1 MKSRKSDIVRRA
13 AVSVAVVAVA
23 GTLIFAARNDFG
35 LGRNMEKLVNMMRE
49 LTVNYVDEVS
59 PEDLMS
65 SAAAGMVSRLDP
77 YTCYLSEEDMKA
89 FELETTG
96 KYGGIGAL
104 IRQRD
109 DYVVIAEPYKGS
121 PADRAGLRI
130 GDRIVEI
137 EGEDARGFTTEKV
150 SSLLKG
156 DPNTKVRVTVERIVD
171 GKRET
176 KTIRRE
182 RIVIPAITYAGW
194 ADRTRGIG
202 YIQQSDFSESGYE
215 EMRASIERLQSEG
228 ELRGLIL
235 DYRNNGG
242 GIMQEAVRILSLFL
256 PRGTEVLST
265 RGRTADANRTYR
277 TTLDPLLP
285 DTPLAVLVNA
295 NTASSS
301 EIVAGALQDLDRAVI
316 VGQKSYGKGLV
327 QSSLPIGYDAY
338 VKMTT
343 AKYYIPSGRCI
354 QRIDYS
360 SHDESV
366 HSVPDSL
373 VREFATRNGRK
384 IYDGG
389 GIMPDVHTDP
399 EYISRFALTLY
410 AMGFIDEF
418 CDDYFRRHATDTVDN
433 RTFSISDADYEDFVA
448 FMKDKKV
455 PYTSDTRRVLDRLKE
470 ALESDRFTDR
480 FADEMSRIES
490 SLHDDTESNLRT
502 YRKEIEESIVSGI
515 IMRYNYAAGAIE
527 HSLVDDGEVARA
539 VGVLADSGEY
549 RRILTEQDTLRDSE
563 VEKLRSD
570 DASATENTPDSSA
583 GSSVETE
590 PRPAE

>member
-1 MKSRKSDIVRRA
+1 MKTRISNTLRRA
-13 AVSVAVVAVA
+13 AIAAAVLVVAGVSIHA
-23 GTLIFAARNDFG
+23 GHDDFG

-49 LTVNYVDEVS
+49 LSVHYVDEVA

-77 YTCYLSEEDMKA
+77 YTYYLSEEDMKK

-130 GDRIVEI
+130 GDKIVEI
-137 EGEDARGFTTEKV
+137 EGKDARGFTTEKV

-156 DPNTKVRVTVERIVD
+156 DPNTKVHIMVERIVD
-171 GKRET
+171 GKREA

-182 RIVIPAITYAGW
+182 RIVIPAVTYAGW
-194 ADRTRGIG
+194 VDRGNGIG
-202 YIQQSDFSESGYE
+202 YIQQADFSESGYE
-215 EMRASIERLQSEG
+215 EMRASIERLRGEG

-242 GIMQEAVRILSLFL
+242 GIMQEAVRILSLFV
-256 PRGTEVLST
+256 PKGTEVLST
-265 RGRTADANRTYR
+265 KGRAADANKTYR

-285 DTPLAVLVNA
+285 ETPLAVLVNA

-301 EIVAGALQDLDRAVI
+301 EIVAGALQDLDRAVV

-327 QSSLPIGYDAY
+327 QTSMPIGYDAY

-360 SHDESV
+360 SHDQGV

-373 VREFATRNGRK
+373 VREFTTRNGRK
-384 IYDGG
+384 VYDGG
-389 GIMPDVHTDP
+389 GIMPDVRTET
-399 EYISRFALTLY
+399 EYISRFALALY

-418 CDDYFRRHATDTVDN
+418 CDDYFRRHSADSVDN
-433 RTFSISDADYEDFVA
+433 RTFAISDADYEDFVA
-448 FMKDKKV
+448 FMKDKEV
-455 PYTSDTRRVLDRLKE
+455 PYTSDTRRVLDRLKA
-470 ALESDRFTDR
+470 ALESDRFTER
-480 FADEMSRIES
+480 FADEMARIEG

-515 IMRYNYAAGAIE
+515 IMRFNYAAGAIE
-527 HSLVDDGEVARA
+527 HSLVDDGDVKRA
-539 VGVLADSGEY
+539 VGVLLDSEEY
-549 RRILTEQDTLRDSE
+549 GRILTEQDTVKDSE
-563 VEKLRSD
+563 AGDSKAGDVEETE
-570 DASATENTPDSSA
+570 TEN
-583 GSSVETE
+583 
-590 PRPAE
+590 

>member
-1 MKSRKSDIVRRA
+1 MKTRISNTLRRA
-13 AVSVAVVAVA
+13 AIAAAVLVVAGVSIHA
-23 GTLIFAARNDFG
+23 GHDDFG

-49 LTVNYVDEVS
+49 LSVHYVDEVA

-77 YTCYLSEEDMKA
+77 YTYYLSEEDMKK

-130 GDRIVEI
+130 GDKIVEI
-137 EGEDARGFTTEKV
+137 EGKDARGFTTEKV

-156 DPNTKVRVTVERIVD
+156 DPNTKVHITVERIVD
-171 GKRET
+171 GKREA

-182 RIVIPAITYAGW
+182 RIVIPAVTYAGW
-194 ADRTRGIG
+194 VDRGNGIG
-202 YIQQSDFSESGYE
+202 YIQQADFSESGYE
-215 EMRASIERLQSEG
+215 EMRASIERLRGEG

-242 GIMQEAVRILSLFL
+242 GIMQEAVRILSLFV
-256 PRGTEVLST
+256 PKGTEVLST
-265 RGRTADANRTYR
+265 KGRAADANKTYR

-285 DTPLAVLVNA
+285 ETPLAVLVNA

-301 EIVAGALQDLDRAVI
+301 EIVAGALQDLDRAVV

-327 QSSLPIGYDAY
+327 QTSMPIGYDAY

-360 SHDESV
+360 SHDQGV

-373 VREFATRNGRK
+373 VREFTTRNGRK
-384 IYDGG
+384 VYDGG
-389 GIMPDVHTDP
+389 GIMPDVRTET

-418 CDDYFRRHATDTVDN
+418 CDDYFRRHSADSVDN
-433 RTFSISDADYEDFVA
+433 RTFAISDADYEDFVA
-448 FMKDKKV
+448 FMKDKEV
-455 PYTSDTRRVLDRLKE
+455 PYTSDTRRVLDRLKA
-470 ALESDRFTDR
+470 ALESDRFTER
-480 FADEMSRIES
+480 FADEMARIEG

-515 IMRYNYAAGAIE
+515 IMRFNYAAGAIE
-527 HSLVDDGEVARA
+527 HSLVDDGDVKRA
-539 VGVLADSGEY
+539 VGVLLDSEEY
-549 RRILTEQDTLRDSE
+549 GRILTEQDTVKDSE
-563 VEKLRSD
+563 AGDSKAGDVEETE
-570 DASATENTPDSSA
+570 TEN
-583 GSSVETE
+583 
-590 PRPAE
+590 

>member
-1 MKSRKSDIVRRA
+1 MKTRISNTLRRA
-13 AVSVAVVAVA
+13 AIAAAVLVVAGVSIHA
-23 GTLIFAARNDFG
+23 GHDDFG

-49 LTVNYVDEVS
+49 LSVHYVDEVA

-77 YTCYLSEEDMKA
+77 YTYYLSEEDMKK

-130 GDRIVEI
+130 GDKIVEI
-137 EGEDARGFTTEKV
+137 EGKDARGFTTEKV

-156 DPNTKVRVTVERIVD
+156 DPNTKVHITVERIVD
-171 GKRET
+171 GKREA

-182 RIVIPAITYAGW
+182 RIVIPAVTYAGW
-194 ADRTRGIG
+194 VDRGNGIG
-202 YIQQSDFSESGYE
+202 YIQQADFSESGYE
-215 EMRASIERLQSEG
+215 EMRASIERLRGEG

-235 DYRNNGG
+235 DYRNSGG
-242 GIMQEAVRILSLFL
+242 GIMQEAVRILSLFV
-256 PRGTEVLST
+256 PKGTEVLST
-265 RGRTADANRTYR
+265 KGRAADANKTYR

-285 DTPLAVLVNA
+285 ETPLAVLVNA

-301 EIVAGALQDLDRAVI
+301 EIVAGALQDLDRAVV

-327 QSSLPIGYDAY
+327 QTSMPIGYDAY

-360 SHDESV
+360 SHDQGV

-373 VREFATRNGRK
+373 VREFTTRNGRK
-384 IYDGG
+384 VYDGG
-389 GIMPDVHTDP
+389 GIMPDVRTET

-418 CDDYFRRHATDTVDN
+418 CDDYFRRHSADSVDN
-433 RTFSISDADYEDFVA
+433 RTFAISDADYEDFVA
-448 FMKDKKV
+448 FMKDKEV
-455 PYTSDTRRVLDRLKE
+455 PYTSDTRRVLDRLKA
-470 ALESDRFTDR
+470 ALESDRFTER
-480 FADEMSRIES
+480 FADEMARIEG

-515 IMRYNYAAGAIE
+515 IMRFNYAAGAIE
-527 HSLVDDGEVARA
+527 HSLVDDGDVKRA
-539 VGVLADSGEY
+539 VGVLLDSEEY
-549 RRILTEQDTLRDSE
+549 GRILTEQDTVKDSE
-563 VEKLRSD
+563 AGDSQAGDGEETETE
-570 DASATENTPDSSA
+570 TEN
-583 GSSVETE
+583 
-590 PRPAE
+590 

>member
-1 MKSRKSDIVRRA
+1 MKTRISNTLRRA
-13 AVSVAVVAVA
+13 AIAAAVLVVAGVSIHA
-23 GTLIFAARNDFG
+23 GHDDFG

-49 LTVNYVDEVS
+49 LSVHYVDEVA

-77 YTCYLSEEDMKA
+77 YTYYLSEEDMKK

-130 GDRIVEI
+130 GDKIVEI
-137 EGEDARGFTTEKV
+137 EGKDARGFTTEKV

-156 DPNTKVRVTVERIVD
+156 DPNTKVHITVERIVD
-171 GKRET
+171 GKREA

-182 RIVIPAITYAGW
+182 RIVIPAVTYAGW
-194 ADRTRGIG
+194 VDRGNGIG
-202 YIQQSDFSESGYE
+202 YIQQADFSESGYE
-215 EMRASIERLQSEG
+215 EMRASIERLRGEG

-242 GIMQEAVRILSLFL
+242 GIMQEAVRILSLFV
-256 PRGTEVLST
+256 PKGTEVLST
-265 RGRTADANRTYR
+265 KGRAADANKTYR

-285 DTPLAVLVNA
+285 ETPLAVLVNA

-301 EIVAGALQDLDRAVI
+301 EIVAGALQDLDRAVV

-327 QSSLPIGYDAY
+327 QTSMPIGYDAY

-360 SHDESV
+360 SHDQGV

-373 VREFATRNGRK
+373 VREFTTRNGRK
-384 IYDGG
+384 VYDGG
-389 GIMPDVHTDP
+389 GIMPDVRTET

-418 CDDYFRRHATDTVDN
+418 CDDYFRRHSADSVDN
-433 RTFSISDADYEDFVA
+433 RTFAISDADYEDFVA
-448 FMKDKKV
+448 FMKDKEV
-455 PYTSDTRRVLDRLKE
+455 PYTSDTRRVLDRLKA
-470 ALESDRFTDR
+470 ALESDRFTER
-480 FADEMSRIES
+480 FADEMARIEG

-515 IMRYNYAAGAIE
+515 IMRFNYAAGAIE
-527 HSLVDDGEVARA
+527 HSLVDDGDVKRA
-539 VGVLADSGEY
+539 VGVLLDSEEY
-549 RRILTEQDTLRDSE
+549 GRILTEQDTVKDSE
-563 VEKLRSD
+563 AGDSKAGDGEETETE
-570 DASATENTPDSSA
+570 TEN
-583 GSSVETE
+583 
-590 PRPAE
+590 

>member
-1 MKSRKSDIVRRA
+1 MKTRISNTLRRA
-13 AVSVAVVAVA
+13 AIAAAVLVVAGVSIHA
-23 GTLIFAARNDFG
+23 GHDDFG

-49 LTVNYVDEVS
+49 LSVHYVDEVA

-77 YTCYLSEEDMKA
+77 YTYYLSEEDMKK

-130 GDRIVEI
+130 GDKIVEI
-137 EGEDARGFTTEKV
+137 EGKDARGFTTEKV

-156 DPNTKVRVTVERIVD
+156 DPNTKVHITVERIVD
-171 GKRET
+171 GKREA

-182 RIVIPAITYAGW
+182 RIVIPAVTYAGW
-194 ADRTRGIG
+194 VDRGNGIG
-202 YIQQSDFSESGYE
+202 YIQQADFSESGYE
-215 EMRASIERLQSEG
+215 EMRASIERLRGEG

-242 GIMQEAVRILSLFL
+242 GIMQEAVRILSLFV
-256 PRGTEVLST
+256 PKGTEVLST
-265 RGRTADANRTYR
+265 KGRAADANKTYR

-285 DTPLAVLVNA
+285 ETPLAVLVNA

-301 EIVAGALQDLDRAVI
+301 EIVAGALQDLDRAVV

-327 QSSLPIGYDAY
+327 QTSMPIGYDAY

-360 SHDESV
+360 SHDQGV

-373 VREFATRNGRK
+373 VREFTTRNGRK
-384 IYDGG
+384 VYDGG
-389 GIMPDVHTDP
+389 GIMPDVRTET

-418 CDDYFRRHATDTVDN
+418 CDDYFRRHSADSVDN
-433 RTFSISDADYEDFVA
+433 RTFAISDADYEDFVA
-448 FMKDKKV
+448 FMKDKEV
-455 PYTSDTRRVLDRLKE
+455 PYTSDTRRVLDRLKA
-470 ALESDRFTDR
+470 ALESDRFTER
-480 FADEMSRIES
+480 FADEMARIEG

-515 IMRYNYAAGAIE
+515 IMRFNYAAGAIE
-527 HSLVDDGEVARA
+527 HSLVDDGDVKRA
-539 VGVLADSGEY
+539 VGVLLDSEEY
-549 RRILTEQDTLRDSE
+549 GRILTEQDTVKDSE
-563 VEKLRSD
+563 AGDSQAGDGEETETE
-570 DASATENTPDSSA
+570 TEN
-583 GSSVETE
+583 
-590 PRPAE
+590 

>member
-1 MKSRKSDIVRRA
+1 
-13 AVSVAVVAVA
+13 
-23 GTLIFAARNDFG
+23 
-35 LGRNMEKLVNMMRE
+35 MEKLVNMMRE
-49 LTVNYVDEVS
+49 LSVHYVDEVA

-77 YTCYLSEEDMKA
+77 YTYYLSEEDMKK

-104 IRQRD
+104 IRQCD

-130 GDRIVEI
+130 GDKIVEI
-137 EGEDARGFTTEKV
+137 EGKDARGFTTEKV

-156 DPNTKVRVTVERIVD
+156 DPNTKVHITVERIVD
-171 GKRET
+171 GKREA

-182 RIVIPAITYAGW
+182 RIVIPAVTYAGW
-194 ADRTRGIG
+194 VDRGNGIG
-202 YIQQSDFSESGYE
+202 YIQQADFSESGYE
-215 EMRASIERLQSEG
+215 EMRASIERLRGEG

-242 GIMQEAVRILSLFL
+242 GIMQEAVRILSLFV
-256 PRGTEVLST
+256 PKGTEVLST
-265 RGRTADANRTYR
+265 KGRAADANKTYR

-285 DTPLAVLVNA
+285 ETPLAVLVNA

-301 EIVAGALQDLDRAVI
+301 EIVAGALQDLDRAVV

-327 QSSLPIGYDAY
+327 QTSMPIGYDAY

-360 SHDESV
+360 SHDQGV

-373 VREFATRNGRK
+373 VREFTTRNGRK
-384 IYDGG
+384 VYDGG
-389 GIMPDVHTDP
+389 GIMPDVRTET

-418 CDDYFRRHATDTVDN
+418 CDDYFRRHSADSVDN
-433 RTFSISDADYEDFVA
+433 RTFAISDADYEDFVA
-448 FMKDKKV
+448 FMKDKEV
-455 PYTSDTRRVLDRLKE
+455 PYTSDTRRVLDRLKA
-470 ALESDRFTDR
+470 ALESDRFTER
-480 FADEMSRIES
+480 FADEMARIEG

-515 IMRYNYAAGAIE
+515 IMRFNYAAGAIE
-527 HSLVDDGEVARA
+527 HSLVDDGDVKRA
-539 VGVLADSGEY
+539 IGVLLDSEEY
-549 RRILTEQDTLRDSE
+549 GRILTEQDTVKDSE
-563 VEKLRSD
+563 AGDSKAGDVEETE
-570 DASATENTPDSSA
+570 TEN
-583 GSSVETE
+583 
-590 PRPAE
+590 

>member
-1 MKSRKSDIVRRA
+1 
-13 AVSVAVVAVA
+13 
-23 GTLIFAARNDFG
+23 
-35 LGRNMEKLVNMMRE
+35 MEKLVNMMRE
-49 LTVNYVDEVS
+49 LSVHYVDEVA

-77 YTCYLSEEDMKA
+77 YTYYLSEEDMKK

-96 KYGGIGAL
+96 KYGGIGAF

-130 GDRIVEI
+130 GDKIVEI
-137 EGEDARGFTTEKV
+137 EGKDARGFTTEKV

-156 DPNTKVRVTVERIVD
+156 DPNTKVHITVERIVD
-171 GKRET
+171 GKREA

-182 RIVIPAITYAGW
+182 RIVIPAVTYAGW
-194 ADRTRGIG
+194 VDRGNGIG
-202 YIQQSDFSESGYE
+202 YIQQADFSESGYE
-215 EMRASIERLQSEG
+215 EMRASIERLRGEG

-242 GIMQEAVRILSLFL
+242 GIMQEAVRILSLFV
-256 PRGTEVLST
+256 PKGTEVLST
-265 RGRTADANRTYR
+265 KGRAADANKTYR

-285 DTPLAVLVNA
+285 ETPLAVLVNA

-301 EIVAGALQDLDRAVI
+301 EIVAGALQDLDRAVV

-327 QSSLPIGYDAY
+327 QTSMPIGYDAY

-360 SHDESV
+360 SHDQGV

-373 VREFATRNGRK
+373 VREFTTRNGRK
-384 IYDGG
+384 VYDGG
-389 GIMPDVHTDP
+389 GIMPDVRTET

-418 CDDYFRRHATDTVDN
+418 CDDYFRRHSADSVDN
-433 RTFSISDADYEDFVA
+433 RTFAIGDADYEDFVA
-448 FMKDKKV
+448 FMKDKEV
-455 PYTSDTRRVLDRLKE
+455 PYTSDTRRVLDRLKA
-470 ALESDRFTDR
+470 ALESDRFTER
-480 FADEMSRIES
+480 FADEMARIEG

-515 IMRYNYAAGAIE
+515 IMRFNYAAGAIE
-527 HSLVDDGEVARA
+527 HSLVDDGDVKRA
-539 VGVLADSGEY
+539 VGVLLDSEEY
-549 RRILTEQDTLRDSE
+549 GRILTEQDTVKDSE
-563 VEKLRSD
+563 AGDSQAGDGEETETE
-570 DASATENTPDSSA
+570 TEN
-583 GSSVETE
+583 
-590 PRPAE
+590 

>member
-1 MKSRKSDIVRRA
+1 MKTRISNTLRRA
-13 AVSVAVVAVA
+13 AIAAAVLVVAGVSIHA
-23 GTLIFAARNDFG
+23 GHDDFG

-49 LTVNYVDEVS
+49 LSVHYVDEVA

-77 YTCYLSEEDMKA
+77 YTYYLSEEDMKK

-130 GDRIVEI
+130 GDKIVEI
-137 EGEDARGFTTEKV
+137 EGKDARGFTTEKV

-156 DPNTKVRVTVERIVD
+156 DPNTKVHIMVERIVD
-171 GKRET
+171 GKREA

-182 RIVIPAITYAGW
+182 RIVIPAVTYAGW
-194 ADRTRGIG
+194 VDRGNGIG
-202 YIQQSDFSESGYE
+202 YIQQADFSESGYE
-215 EMRASIERLQSEG
+215 EMRASIERLRGEG

-242 GIMQEAVRILSLFL
+242 GIMQEAVRILSLFV
-256 PRGTEVLST
+256 PKGTEVLST
-265 RGRTADANRTYR
+265 KGRAADANKTYR

-285 DTPLAVLVNA
+285 ETPLAVLVNA

-301 EIVAGALQDLDRAVI
+301 EIVAGALQDLDRAVV

-327 QSSLPIGYDAY
+327 QTSMPIGYDAY

-360 SHDESV
+360 SHDQGV

-373 VREFATRNGRK
+373 VREFTTRNGRK
-384 IYDGG
+384 VYDGG
-389 GIMPDVHTDP
+389 GIMPDVRTET

-418 CDDYFRRHATDTVDN
+418 CDDYFRRHSADSVDN
-433 RTFSISDADYEDFVA
+433 RTFAISDADYEDFVA
-448 FMKDKKV
+448 FMKDKEV
-455 PYTSDTRRVLDRLKE
+455 PYTSDTRRVLDRLKA
-470 ALESDRFTDR
+470 ALESDRFTER
-480 FADEMSRIES
+480 FADEMARIEG

-515 IMRYNYAAGAIE
+515 IMRFNYAAGAIE
-527 HSLVDDGEVARA
+527 HSLVDDGDVKRA
-539 VGVLADSGEY
+539 VGVLLDSEEY
-549 RRILTEQDTLRDSE
+549 GRILTEQDTVKDSE
-563 VEKLRSD
+563 AGDSKAGDVEETE
-570 DASATENTPDSSA
+570 TEN
-583 GSSVETE
+583 
-590 PRPAE
+590 

>member
-1 MKSRKSDIVRRA
+1 MISNTLRRA
-13 AVSVAVVAVA
+13 AVAAAVLVVAGVSIHA
-23 GTLIFAARNDFG
+23 GHDDFG

-49 LTVNYVDEVS
+49 LSVHYVDEVA

-77 YTCYLSEEDMKA
+77 YTYYLSEEDMKK

-130 GDRIVEI
+130 GDKIVEI
-137 EGEDARGFTTEKV
+137 EGKDARGFTTEKV

-156 DPNTKVRVTVERIVD
+156 DPNTKVHITVERIVD
-171 GKRET
+171 GKREA

-182 RIVIPAITYAGW
+182 RIVIPAVTYAGW
-194 ADRTRGIG
+194 VDRGNGIG
-202 YIQQSDFSESGYE
+202 YIQQADFSESGYE
-215 EMRASIERLQSEG
+215 EMRASIERLRGEG

-242 GIMQEAVRILSLFL
+242 GIMQEAVRILSLFV
-256 PRGTEVLST
+256 PKGTEVLST
-265 RGRTADANRTYR
+265 KGRAADANKTYR

-285 DTPLAVLVNA
+285 ETPLAVLVNA

-301 EIVAGALQDLDRAVI
+301 EIVAGALQDLDRAVV

-327 QSSLPIGYDAY
+327 QTSMPIGYDAY

-360 SHDESV
+360 SHDQGV

-373 VREFATRNGRK
+373 VREFTTRNGRK
-384 IYDGG
+384 VYDGG
-389 GIMPDVHTDP
+389 GIMPDVRTET

-418 CDDYFRRHATDTVDN
+418 CDDYFRRHSADSVDN
-433 RTFSISDADYEDFVA
+433 RTFAISDADYEDFVA
-448 FMKDKKV
+448 FMKDKEV
-455 PYTSDTRRVLDRLKE
+455 PYTSDTRRVLDRLKA
-470 ALESDRFTDR
+470 ALESDRFTER
-480 FADEMSRIES
+480 FADEMARIEG

-515 IMRYNYAAGAIE
+515 IMRFNYAAGAIE
-527 HSLVDDGEVARA
+527 HSLVDDGDVKRA
-539 VGVLADSGEY
+539 VGVLLDSEEY
-549 RRILTEQDTLRDSE
+549 GRILTEQDTVKDSE
-563 VEKLRSD
+563 AGDSQAGDVEETE
-570 DASATENTPDSSA
+570 TEN
-583 GSSVETE
+583 
-590 PRPAE
+590 

>member
-1 MKSRKSDIVRRA
+1 MISNTLRRA
-13 AVSVAVVAVA
+13 AVAAAVLVVAGVSIHA
-23 GTLIFAARNDFG
+23 GHDDFG

-49 LTVNYVDEVS
+49 LSVHYVDEVA

-77 YTCYLSEEDMKA
+77 YTYYLSEEDMKK

-130 GDRIVEI
+130 GDKIVEI
-137 EGEDARGFTTEKV
+137 EGKDARGFTTEKV

-156 DPNTKVRVTVERIVD
+156 DPNTKVHITVERIVD
-171 GKRET
+171 GKREA

-182 RIVIPAITYAGW
+182 RIVIPAVTYAGW
-194 ADRTRGIG
+194 VDRGNGIG
-202 YIQQSDFSESGYE
+202 YIQQADFSESGYE
-215 EMRASIERLQSEG
+215 EMRASIERLRGEG

-242 GIMQEAVRILSLFL
+242 GIMQEAVRILSLFV
-256 PRGTEVLST
+256 PKGTEVLST
-265 RGRTADANRTYR
+265 KGRAADANKTYR

-285 DTPLAVLVNA
+285 ETPLAVLVNA

-301 EIVAGALQDLDRAVI
+301 EIVAGALQDLDRAVV

-327 QSSLPIGYDAY
+327 QTSMPIGYDAY

-360 SHDESV
+360 SHDQGV

-373 VREFATRNGRK
+373 VREFTTRNGRK
-384 IYDGG
+384 VYDGG
-389 GIMPDVHTDP
+389 GIMPDVRTET

-418 CDDYFRRHATDTVDN
+418 CDDYFRRHSADSVDN
-433 RTFSISDADYEDFVA
+433 RTFAISDADYEDFVA
-448 FMKDKKV
+448 FMKDKEV
-455 PYTSDTRRVLDRLKE
+455 PYTSDTRRVLDRLKA
-470 ALESDRFTDR
+470 ALESDRFTER
-480 FADEMSRIES
+480 FADDMARIEG

-515 IMRYNYAAGAIE
+515 IMRFNYAAGAIE
-527 HSLVDDGEVARA
+527 HSLVDDGDVKRA
-539 VGVLADSGEY
+539 VGVLLDSEEY
-549 RRILTEQDTLRDSE
+549 GRILTEQDTVKDSE
-563 VEKLRSD
+563 AGDSQAGDGEETE
-570 DASATENTPDSSA
+570 TEN
-583 GSSVETE
+583 
-590 PRPAE
+590 

>member
-1 MKSRKSDIVRRA
+1 MISNTLRRA
-13 AVSVAVVAVA
+13 AVAAAVLVVAGVSIHA
-23 GTLIFAARNDFG
+23 GHDDFG

-49 LTVNYVDEVS
+49 LSVHDVAEVA
-59 PEDLMS
+59 PEDVM
-65 SAAAGMVSRLDP
+65 SAAASGMVSRLDP
-77 YTCYLSEEDMKA
+77 YTYYLSEEDMKK

-130 GDRIVEI
+130 GDKIVEI
-137 EGEDARGFTTEKV
+137 EGKDARGFTTEKV

-156 DPNTKVRVTVERIVD
+156 DPNTKVHITVERIVD
-171 GKRET
+171 GKREA

-182 RIVIPAITYAGW
+182 RIVIPAVTYAGW
-194 ADRTRGIG
+194 VDRGNGIG
-202 YIQQSDFSESGYE
+202 YIQQADFSESGYE
-215 EMRASIERLQSEG
+215 EMRASIERLRGEG

-242 GIMQEAVRILSLFL
+242 GIMQEAVRILSLFV
-256 PRGTEVLST
+256 PKGTEVLST
-265 RGRTADANRTYR
+265 KGRAADANKTYR

-285 DTPLAVLVNA
+285 ETPLAVLVNA

-301 EIVAGALQDLDRAVI
+301 EIVAGALQDLDRAVV

-327 QSSLPIGYDAY
+327 QTSMPIGYDAY

-360 SHDESV
+360 SHDQGV

-373 VREFATRNGRK
+373 VREFTTRNGRK
-384 IYDGG
+384 VYDGG
-389 GIMPDVHTDP
+389 GIMPDVRTET

-418 CDDYFRRHATDTVDN
+418 CDDYFRRHSADSVDN
-433 RTFSISDADYEDFVA
+433 RTFAISDADYEDFVA
-448 FMKDKKV
+448 FMKDKEV
-455 PYTSDTRRVLDRLKE
+455 PYTSDTRRVLDRLKA
-470 ALESDRFTDR
+470 ALESDRFTER
-480 FADEMSRIES
+480 FADEMARIEG

-515 IMRYNYAAGAIE
+515 IMRFNYAAGAIE
-527 HSLVDDGEVARA
+527 HSLVDDGDVKRA
-539 VGVLADSGEY
+539 VGVLLDSEEY
-549 RRILTEQDTLRDSE
+549 GRILTEQDTVKDPEAGDSQAGDGE
-563 VEKLRSD
+563 ETE
-570 DASATENTPDSSA
+570 TEN
-583 GSSVETE
+583 
-590 PRPAE
+590 